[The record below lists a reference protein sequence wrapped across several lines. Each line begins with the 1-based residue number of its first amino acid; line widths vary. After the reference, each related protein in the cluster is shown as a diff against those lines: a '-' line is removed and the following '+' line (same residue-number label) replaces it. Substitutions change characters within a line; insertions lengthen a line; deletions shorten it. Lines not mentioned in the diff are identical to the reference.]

1 MSSQIYQ
8 TLRPHISEYDANW
21 TKNLNERVMEF
32 LNDLKKFF
40 TNCAKC
46 WVARNDQFQLESNVH
61 INYKVYE
68 KFISNLTENTF
79 RFHYEDQSVNAV
91 KGEIVVCW
99 RIVRNTQ
106 IRVVAKD
113 RNF

>member
-1 MSSQIYQ
+1 M
-8 TLRPHISEYDANW
+8 
-21 TKNLNERVMEF
+21 
-32 LNDLKKFF
+32 
-40 TNCAKC
+40 
-46 WVARNDQFQLESNVH
+46 H